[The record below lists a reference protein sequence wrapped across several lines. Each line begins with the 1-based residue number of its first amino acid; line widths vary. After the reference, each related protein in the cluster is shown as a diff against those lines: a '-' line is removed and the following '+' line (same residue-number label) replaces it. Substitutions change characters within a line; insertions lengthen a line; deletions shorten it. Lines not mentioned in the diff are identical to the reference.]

1 LEGLLY
7 KGNDV
12 AVAAAVV
19 AIAIAVVPGKDSF
32 AWSPTLQNNDL
43 RIPLRELHP
52 DSRMGQMGQPKLVN
66 NPPFLMGKSWV
77 NPPLTTVKNS
87 LTVEHV
93 EPPFVAGKP
102 HIYLLVQPHL
112 WFQ

>member
-1 LEGLLY
+1 MEKVETQRSCIVLEGLLY

-12 AVAAAVV
+12 AVAAAAVAAAAVV

-52 DSRMGQMGQPKLVN
+52 DSRMGQMGQPKLVKKHH
-66 NPPFLMGKSWV
+66 F
-77 NPPLTTVKNS
+77 
-87 LTVEHV
+87 
-93 EPPFVAGKP
+93 
-102 HIYLLVQPHL
+102 
-112 WFQ
+112 

>member
-1 LEGLLY
+1 MEKVETQRSCIVLEGLLY

-12 AVAAAVV
+12 AVAAAAVV

-52 DSRMGQMGQPKLVN
+52 DSRMGQMGQPKLVKKHH
-66 NPPFLMGKSWV
+66 F
-77 NPPLTTVKNS
+77 
-87 LTVEHV
+87 
-93 EPPFVAGKP
+93 
-102 HIYLLVQPHL
+102 
-112 WFQ
+112 